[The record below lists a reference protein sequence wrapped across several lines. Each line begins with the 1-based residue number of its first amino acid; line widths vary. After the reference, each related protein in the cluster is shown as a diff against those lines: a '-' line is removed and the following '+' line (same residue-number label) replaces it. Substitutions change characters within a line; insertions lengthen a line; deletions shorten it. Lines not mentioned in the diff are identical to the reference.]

1 MRFDVKTAN
10 GFAFPAQVLLYGS
23 SKKPLARAVRDV
35 VHPDMWRLVLPDGR
49 TSGPANL
56 TRIKDT
62 GLVIAERGPPRR
74 DSHGLHWESL
84 PEAHRRVFGEQATP
98 SPHRAIA
105 PTSGDMATDPT
116 FLAEKTG
123 LSLDQI
129 ELGLELMKTGR
140 SDLIAEVIAGRMSAA
155 AALIA
160 AKRSLADA

>member
-1 MRFDVKTAN
+1 
-10 GFAFPAQVLLYGS
+10 
-23 SKKPLARAVRDV
+23 
-35 VHPDMWRLVLPDGR
+35 
-49 TSGPANL
+49 
-56 TRIKDT
+56 
-62 GLVIAERGPPRR
+62 
-74 DSHGLHWESL
+74 
-84 PEAHRRVFGEQATP
+84 
-98 SPHRAIA
+98 
-105 PTSGDMATDPT
+105 MATDPT